1 MQKIHVLPRHV
12 TELIAAGEV
21 VERPSSVAKELMEN
35 AIDAGAAAVTLEI
48 RRGGVTYI
56 RITDNGCGIA
66 REDAPTA
73 FISHATSKIN
83 MEADLDAIGTLGFR
97 GEALASIAAV
107 SRVELLTRTQEEP
120 VGTRLCME
128 GGEQTLLDDAGCPQ
142 GTTLIVRDLFY
153 NTPARMK
160 FLKKDVSEANAV
172 AGVVDRVALSHPE
185 VSVRFIRDGKETLL
199 TPGDGKLLSA
209 IHAVYGRE
217 FAAGLLPVNYELG
230 GVRVAGFAAK
240 PLAARPNRMMQLF
253 FLNGRLVKSRT
264 AMAALE
270 EAYRNAVMAGRFPA
284 CVLHLHVPNE
294 TVDVNVHPAKIEV
307 RFANEKRI
315 FDAVYYAVKNTLQQN
330 DPRPRVD
337 LNKLNAP
344 VAAAQQPAPEQITLP
359 GQSGPPKKT
368 DDFWGRETAA
378 SFIGKNRPPE
388 RLESTA
394 SGYASGREPNTVD
407 IALQKRAP
415 GQPANAMPLPDGFP
429 SGTEH
434 AQGAA
439 NAISGAAA
447 ITPQAEI
454 ARELAAQAQRPQTV
468 RPVDSV
474 EKMAGEAQNP
484 APPKT
489 ECPAFRVLGEAFRT
503 YIVAECGKDL
513 LLIDKHAAH
522 ERLLY
527 EALRREAGQ
536 AADRQLLLSPEAV
549 TLAKEE
555 YAAVLQNLEL
565 LCRAGFEAED
575 FGEGTVL
582 VRACPMALAQED
594 VAALFQELAG
604 YLLANRRELIPEK
617 LDWLY
622 HNVACRAAIK
632 AGDMTSR
639 YELERFVEN
648 LLSHDEI
655 RYCPHGRPVMVVMSR
670 AELEKQFGRIQ

>member
-1 MQKIHVLPRHV
+1 MPKIHVLPRHV

-21 VERPSSVAKELMEN
+21 VERPSSVVKELMEN
-35 AIDAGAAAVTLEI
+35 SIDAGASAVTLEI
-48 RRGGVTYI
+48 RRGGITYI

-73 FISHATSKIN
+73 FISHATSKISV
-83 MEADLDAIGTLGFR
+83 EADLNGIGTLGFR

-120 VGTRLCME
+120 VGTRLCIE
-128 GGEQTLLDDAGCPQ
+128 GGEQTLLDDAGCPK

-209 IHAVYGRE
+209 IYAVYGKD
-217 FAAGLLPVNYELG
+217 FAAGLLPVDYELN
-230 GVRVAGFAAK
+230 GVRISGFVTK
-240 PLAARPNRMMQLF
+240 PLAARPNRTMQLF

-270 EAYRNAVMAGRFPA
+270 EAYRNAIMAGKFPA

-315 FDAVYYAVKNTLQQN
+315 FDAVYYAAKNTIRQN
-330 DPRPRVD
+330 DPRPQVE
-337 LNKLNAP
+337 LNRLNAP
-344 VAAAQQPAPEQITLP
+344 VEAARPPAPEQITLP
-359 GQSGPPKKT
+359 ERK

-378 SFIGKNRPPE
+378 SYIGKNRPPQ
-388 RLESTA
+388 RLDSPI
-394 SGYASGREPNTVD
+394 SGYAGEKEPDTVAA
-407 IALQKRAP
+407 ALQKRKAAE
-415 GQPANAMPLPDGFP
+415 PAGRKLSSVTTAGAERL
-429 SGTEH
+429 SGPT
-434 AQGAA
+434 ASF
-439 NAISGAAA
+439 SGRAAA
-447 ITPQAEI
+447 APQAEF
-454 ARELAAQAQRPQTV
+454 AQEMAAPDRDEETVTPPTPEEREEAPQKQEPAAHR
-468 RPVDSV
+468 
-474 EKMAGEAQNP
+474 EI
-484 APPKT
+484 PPL
-489 ECPAFRVLGEAFRT
+489 RVIGEAFRT
-503 YIVAECGKDL
+503 YIVVESGKDL

-522 ERLLY
+522 ERMLY
-527 EALRREAGQ
+527 EELKREAGQ
-536 AADRQLLLSPEAV
+536 ADRQLLLTPVAV
-549 TLAKEE
+549 TLSKEE

-565 LCRAGFEAED
+565 LRQAGFEAED
-575 FGEGTVL
+575 FGAGTVL
-582 VRACPMALAQED
+582 VRACPMTLVQED
-594 VAALFQELAG
+594 VSALFQELAG

-632 AGDMTSR
+632 AGDETSP

-648 LLSHDEI
+648 LLLHDEI
-655 RYCPHGRPVMVVMSR
+655 RYCPHGRPVMVVMPQG
-670 AELEKQFGRIQ
+670 ELEKQFGRVQ